1 MALNNF
7 VKELIF
13 EIKQLISF
21 KKTTANNHIYQYRT
35 SWKEQIESVK
45 QNVPTKYKYLAPTSD
60 NTGLHNIKK
69 SNNSDHD
76 ENDNNTDNRKENI
89 IGSLHNNPISKDNT
103 NDNTEHINI
112 DNNSNI
118 SKVGNSN
125 SISAINPNKSNQK
138 NFKS

>member
-13 EIKQLISF
+13 EITQLISF
-21 KKTTANNHIYQYRT
+21 KKTTANNYIHQYRT

-45 QNVPTKYKYLAPTSD
+45 QNVPTKYKYLAPTPD
-60 NTGLHNIKK
+60 NTELHNINK
-69 SNNSDHD
+69 SNNSDHN
-76 ENDNNTDNRKENI
+76 ENDNNTDNLKENI
-89 IGSLHNNPISKDNT
+89 IDSLHNNPISKDST

-118 SKVGNSN
+118 SKVGNSS
-125 SISAINPNKSNQK
+125 SISAISPNKSNQK